1 MLQYVKA
8 LSQSVFRPP
17 YFSNMQVRQN
27 GEDHFI
33 HFNIGG
39 FLIMSLFNMFK
50 KKKPEDTPAFRMEM
64 AKKIAFHR
72 LRYVTER
79 EGETEI
85 VIGRDGGFNI
95 RNGEFIVSADNRVIF
110 RCNIK
115 DMQASELLSKEGAIL
130 TAPDLENGGAVRTI
144 VVYYVYFR

>member
-1 MLQYVKA
+1 
-8 LSQSVFRPP
+8 
-17 YFSNMQVRQN
+17 
-27 GEDHFI
+27 
-33 HFNIGG
+33 
-39 FLIMSLFNMFK
+39 MSLMNIFK
-50 KKKPEDTPAFRMEM
+50 KKQKEDSVAFRTEM
-64 AKKIAFHR
+64 AKKIAVHR

-79 EGETEI
+79 EGETEL

-95 RNGEFIVSADNRVIF
+95 RNGEFIVSADNHVVF

-130 TAPDLENGGAVRTI
+130 TAPDLENGGVTRTV